1 MILIT
6 GGSGSGKSEYGEY
19 RVMEEQMPLRFY
31 VACMEVYGEEGIRKV
46 ERHRALRAGKGF
58 VTLERPRGLSGLSL
72 KGEGKKAVILECVSN
87 LAANAMFEKEG
98 IQPDTEKLAEG
109 LFDDILYLDSQA
121 DFLAVGADGE
131 DYTPETMEYIRL
143 MGRLNCL
150 LAERA
155 SEVVEVV
162 YGIPVVLKGEK
173 GK

>member
-31 VACMEVYGEEGIRKV
+31 VEEGRRKV

-98 IQPDTEKLAEG
+98 IQPDTEELAEA
-109 LFDDILYLDSQA
+109 LFHDILYLDSQA
-121 DFLAVGADGE
+121 DFLAVITNEVGADGE

>member
-1 MILIT
+1 M
-6 GGSGSGKSEYGEY
+6 
-19 RVMEEQMPLRFY
+19 
-31 VACMEVYGEEGIRKV
+31 CIR
-46 ERHRALRAGKGF
+46 
-58 VTLERPRGLSGLSL
+58 
-72 KGEGKKAVILECVSN
+72 
-87 LAANAMFEKEG
+87 
-98 IQPDTEKLAEG
+98 
-109 LFDDILYLDSQA
+109 DS
-121 DFLAVGADGE
+121 GE

>member
-31 VACMEVYGEEGIRKV
+31 VACMEVYGEEGRRKV

-98 IQPDTEKLAEG
+98 IQPDTEELAEG

-121 DFLAVGADGE
+121 DFLAVITNEVGAVGR
-131 DYTPETMEYIRL
+131 TIRRKPWSISAL
-143 MGRLNCL
+143 WGGLTACW
-150 LAERA
+150 
-155 SEVVEVV
+155 
-162 YGIPVVLKGEK
+162 LKGPVK
-173 GK
+173 